1 MLLWAD
7 TVGRHRD
14 FPDVAYGPLEI
25 AAVSCAPFDTTKNF
39 ASTIA
44 VSFWGTNCVA
54 LLSLAS
60 AESYL
65 TSLCEVSLPS
75 LPRSLLL
82 HNFGTGRNKKEPDFC
97 PHLLVGLGD
106 GSVVSYVFKEK
117 ERGLGD
123 NKVFS
128 LGTAPVSF
136 STCIIEGRRAVFASG
151 SRASVLYW
159 DRQRLHQSPV
169 MIKVS
174 NCSTAR
180 RAPQGLRV
188 GQDPVVAASLNTS
201 AFPSCLVLATSS
213 SVLIGNVRGADK
225 MQIKTVG
232 IFIPVDARS

>member
-1 MLLWAD
+1 MRHLKSLFLLWAD
-7 TVGRHRD
+7 AVCRHRD
-14 FPDVAYGPLEI
+14 FADVTYGPLEI
-25 AAVSCAPFDTTKNF
+25 AAVSCAPFDTTKNY

-44 VSFWGTNCVA
+44 VSFWGTNRVT
-54 LLSLAS
+54 LLSLAT

-65 TSLCEVSLPS
+65 SSLCEVSLPS

-82 HNFGTGRNKKEPDFC
+82 HNFGTGRNKKEADFR

-117 ERGLGD
+117 EGSLGD

-136 STCIIEGRRAVFASG
+136 SACAVDGRRAVFASG

-169 MIKVS
+169 MVKVGGFATAWS
-174 NCSTAR
+174 TPRLTCCVGSCGCS
-180 RAPQGLRV
+180 
-188 GQDPVVAASLNTS
+188 
-201 AFPSCLVLATSS
+201 
-213 SVLIGNVRGADK
+213 
-225 MQIKTVG
+225 
-232 IFIPVDARS
+232 